1 MHANT
6 LLSLQQN
13 YHADDDIEQ
22 MINERLRKTEV
33 KTSSIIN
40 MKKVPIYIRGIGTYN
55 HTELGASPNAS

>member
-6 LLSLQQN
+6 LSLQQN

-40 MKKVPIYIRGIGTYN
+40 MKKVYNIYSG
-55 HTELGASPNAS
+55 HWHL